1 MSLERP
7 TPTSAGSVASWTA
20 APFEPVALLS
30 ELERIAKDSLWPGFD
45 PRCTP
50 LAVYDGTSTFLF
62 AHRALPNGF
71 VAWDGYPGT
80 AVFPGRH
87 PSLVANSTAEIG
99 GVLTATVDLTGLM
112 AWTPTEAAALVVH
125 ESFHVFQRE
134 RHPEWGANEVD
145 LFLYPVEDASL
156 LALRFLEDG
165 ALRRALEAQ
174 DDAEAA
180 RWAAAALDLRQE
192 RFALLPGEAVT
203 YERAAELHEG
213 LARYVEWRVAPG
225 SPAHLLP
232 EDGFEPDAVR
242 LRSYATGA
250 SLALLLDRLA
260 PGWQE
265 GVESEAA
272 QALDDLLRAQ
282 LTDQRSGRRDVSM
295 PEREAAQARAVAD
308 IATLRQ
314 RRAAR
319 RDAFLALPGWRLN
332 VEIDIGEP
340 LCPRGFD
347 PMNVERLGPGE
358 VLHSRYL
365 ALGNATG
372 ELELLDRSCLTVAA
386 GDHPLFTGVRQVTIA
401 GLDSPLSVTESDGT
415 VRWHFTGCRG
425 GFHKARLDRR
435 HRATVILVDANP

>member
-134 RHPEWGANEVD
+134 LHPEWGANEVD

-319 RDAFLALPGWRLN
+319 RDAFLALPG
-332 VEIDIGEP
+332 
-340 LCPRGFD
+340 
-347 PMNVERLGPGE
+347 
-358 VLHSRYL
+358 
-365 ALGNATG
+365 
-372 ELELLDRSCLTVAA
+372 
-386 GDHPLFTGVRQVTIA
+386 
-401 GLDSPLSVTESDGT
+401 
-415 VRWHFTGCRG
+415 
-425 GFHKARLDRR
+425 
-435 HRATVILVDANP
+435 